1 MSYAHEQIDTE
12 IAKNTLMDFL
22 TSAVQDETATVA
34 GGNDQDLLTELLAG
48 GTMGRNPNVLEKMNY
63 GKSREALKY
72 SPTRMKE
79 FGRLAKP
86 TSSIGITGY
95 KPKLPGGINIGTSI
109 RPQFGGGL
117 TAAVTLAPLLKELIH
132 KAMGLDASGLEDEA
146 PWFPEGSSY
155 ETNVLPIP
163 PRIEP
168 IRLK

>member
-34 GGNDQDLLTELLAG
+34 GGNGQDLLTELLAG
-48 GTMGRNPNVLEKMNY
+48 GTMGRNPNILERIY
-63 GKSREALKY
+63 RGKSIEALKY
-72 SPTRMKE
+72 SPARMNEIFSRGK
-79 FGRLAKP
+79 
-86 TSSIGITGY
+86 T
-95 KPKLPGGINIGTSI
+95 LPGGINIGTSI

-117 TAAVTLAPLLKELIH
+117 TAAVTLAPLIKELIH
-132 KAMGLDASGLEDEA
+132 RGMGLDASGLEDEA